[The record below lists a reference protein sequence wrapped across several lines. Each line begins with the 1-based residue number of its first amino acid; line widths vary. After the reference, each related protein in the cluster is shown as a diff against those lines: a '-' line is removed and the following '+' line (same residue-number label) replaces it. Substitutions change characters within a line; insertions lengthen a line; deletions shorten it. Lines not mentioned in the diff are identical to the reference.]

1 MRKKTRIEK
10 LPAFFE
16 ERKWRSMHLSL
27 ALSLAFTI
35 ALPPTHAQTDER
47 SGAQIVAAQCVKCH
61 GEGLNGAPKIGDRE
75 AWGQRIA
82 KNVGFENLVRSA
94 IRGYGGMP
102 PRGEQANL
110 TDSELRSAIQYMYN
124 PASAGANLI
133 VEIARPVGE
142 GPFPSRWSG
151 GGMDF
156 YLGFMPAQNLLQ
168 LPKGSPE
175 RTMHGGVPSGAGY
188 YHVNVSLFDGMTR
201 APINDA
207 QIKMQFE
214 QRGLTSIETE
224 LQPMLS
230 GLGSYGK
237 FIKPQPETSYLITLH
252 IARPGATRD
261 VEAKFEHRFE

>member
-1 MRKKTRIEK
+1 MRKKTLIEK
-10 LPAFFE
+10 LPAFVQ

-82 KNVGFENLVRSA
+82 KNVGFDNLVRSA

-102 PRGEQANL
+102 ARGEQANL
-110 TDSELRSAIQYMYN
+110 TDSELRSAIEYMYY
-124 PASAGANLI
+124 PAGAGANPIL
-133 VEIARPVGE
+133 EIARPVGAD
-142 GPFPSRWSG
+142 FPSRWSG

-168 LPKGSPE
+168 LPKGSLE

-188 YHVNVSLFDGMTR
+188 YHVNVSLFNEITR

-207 QIKMQFE
+207 QITMELE
-214 QRGLTSIETE
+214 QRGRTGIETKLE
-224 LQPMLS
+224 PMS
-230 GLGSYGK
+230 IGVGSYGN
-237 FIKPQPETSYLITLH
+237 FIKPQPDTSYLITLH
-252 IARPGATRD
+252 IARPGAARG

>member
-1 MRKKTRIEK
+1 MRKKTRSEK
-10 LPAFFE
+10 LPAFVQ

-82 KNVGFENLVRSA
+82 KNVGFDNLVRSA

-102 PRGEQANL
+102 ARGEQANL
-110 TDSELRSAIQYMYN
+110 TDSELRSAIEYMYN
-124 PASAGANLI
+124 PAGAGANPIL
-133 VEIARPVGE
+133 EIARPVGAA
-142 GPFPSRWSG
+142 FPSRWSG

-175 RTMHGGVPSGAGY
+175 RTMHGGVPKGAGY
-188 YHVNVSLFDGMTR
+188 YHVNVSLFNEITR

-207 QIKMQFE
+207 QIKMELE
-214 QRGLTSIETE
+214 QRGWTGIETKLE
-224 LQPMLS
+224 PMS
-230 GLGSYGK
+230 IGVGSYGN
-237 FIKPQPETSYLITLH
+237 FIKPQPDTSYLITLH
-252 IARPGATRD
+252 IARPGAARN

>member
-1 MRKKTRIEK
+1 MERKTRIEK

-16 ERKWRSMHLSL
+16 ERKWRSMPLSI
-27 ALSLAFTI
+27 ALSLAFAV
-35 ALPPTHAQTDER
+35 ALPPAHAQTDEQ

-75 AWGQRIA
+75 AWGLRIA
-82 KNVGFENLVRSA
+82 RNVGFENLVRSA

-102 PRGEQANL
+102 ARGEQANL
-110 TDSELRSAIQYMYN
+110 TDSELRSAIEYMYN
-124 PASAGANLI
+124 PASAGARTIL
-133 VEIARPVGE
+133 EIARPVGA

-175 RTMHGGVPSGAGY
+175 RTMHGGVPSGTGY
-188 YHVNVSLFDGMTR
+188 YHVNVSLFNEMTR

-207 QIKMQFE
+207 QIKIRFE
-214 QRGLTSIETE
+214 QRGRAGTETK
-224 LQPMLS
+224 LQPMAV
-230 GLGSYGK
+230 GVGSYGN
-237 FIKPQPETSYLITLH
+237 FIKPRPETPYLITLH
-252 IARPGATRD
+252 IARPGATKE
-261 VEAKFEHRFE
+261 VEAQFEHRFE